1 MSLLIDSYREAVTA
15 ADEAR
20 SPAARTLRRAPI
32 ELCGRSSIWPGFSS
46 PVILQSPRPTKAS
59 PHASPHAQEAK
70 MPLHYA
76 AASGAPFEVTKLLLE
91 CNPEATTAKD
101 KARR

>member
-1 MSLLIDSYREAVTA
+1 
-15 ADEAR
+15 
-20 SPAARTLRRAPI
+20 
-32 ELCGRSSIWPGFSS
+32 
-46 PVILQSPRPTKAS
+46 
-59 PHASPHAQEAK
+59 

-101 KARR
+101 KARRAEPTFATPRVVVAVLSLY

>member
-1 MSLLIDSYREAVTA
+1 
-15 ADEAR
+15 
-20 SPAARTLRRAPI
+20 
-32 ELCGRSSIWPGFSS
+32 
-46 PVILQSPRPTKAS
+46 
-59 PHASPHAQEAK
+59 